1 MCYVEGIGDE
11 VLFGLISTLV
21 FIAVVSILYNA
32 QAGPRYIHP
41 LQQEQVQ
48 IARDRLGFRGGADN
62 LRNQPANEQDEIP
75 QAPRVNYA
83 TDRHCPVCL
92 NEARFLTT
100 TNCGH
105 IFCGK
110 FFESETQ
117 KKILCIVSPIGRLL
131 KFMQYL
137 VKKKFL
143 FC

>member
-1 MCYVEGIGDE
+1 MAAIFDLYALFSLLTQPETGSYVEGIGDE

-32 QAGPRYIHP
+32 QGGPRNIHP

-48 IARDRLGFRGGADN
+48 IARDRLGVRDGQTQGGRDVNA
-62 LRNQPANEQDEIP
+62 ANDRAEVP

-83 TDRHCPVCL
+83 TDRQCPVCL
-92 NEARFLTT
+92 NESRFLTT

-110 FFESETQ
+110 
-117 KKILCIVSPIGRLL
+117 
-131 KFMQYL
+131 
-137 VKKKFL
+137 
-143 FC
+143 